1 VKLLLTG
8 ADGFTGLHF
17 TNMAVDAG
25 YDVISLQSDL
35 LDSIA
40 VKKEVLDVQPDLVVH
55 LAAISFVAYG
65 DAEAIYKVNIVG
77 TRNLLSALSLLD
89 KTPKAVLLASSAN
102 VYGNAS
108 FEVLDESTPVS
119 PANDYGV
126 SKAAMEQLAQLWMDS
141 LPIIIARPFN
151 YTGEGQDPKFLI
163 PKIVGHFVRKE
174 SVIELGNIDVERD
187 FSDVRVVCSV
197 YQKLLET
204 SDAVGKTFNICSGVT
219 HSLKDI
225 ISIMERIAGYK
236 IEVKVNPEFVRP
248 NEIKRLVGDNSYLHD
263 VIGNQIYPEIEQT
276 LRWMYSSAL
285 NVNLS

>member
-1 VKLLLTG
+1 MKLLLTG
-8 ADGFTGLHF
+8 ADGFTGRHF
-17 TNMAVDAG
+17 KNTAIDAG
-25 YDVISLQSDL
+25 YDVIPLQSDL

-40 VKKEVLDVQPDLVVH
+40 VKKEVLDVQPDLVAH
-55 LAAISFVAYG
+55 LAAISFVAHG

-89 KTPKAVLLASSAN
+89 KTPKAVLIASSAN

-108 FEVLDESTPVS
+108 CEVLDESTPVS

-126 SKAAMEQLAQLWMDS
+126 SKAAMEQLVNLWMGS
-141 LPIIIARPFN
+141 LPIIISRPFN
-151 YTGEGQDPKFLI
+151 YTGAGQDPKFLI

-174 SVIELGNIDVERD
+174 SVIELGNVDVERD
-187 FSDVRVVCSV
+187 FSDVRVVCSI

-204 SDAVGKTFNICSGVT
+204 PNAVGKTFNICSGVT

-225 ISIMERIAGYK
+225 ISIMERIAGYQ
-236 IEVKVNPEFVRP
+236 IEIRVNPEFVRP

-263 VIGNQIYPEIEQT
+263 VIGVQTYPEIEQT
-276 LRWMYSSAL
+276 LRWMYSSGL
-285 NVNLS
+285 NADF